1 MYIYQYI
8 YIYIYIYKYIYIY
21 IYIYIT
27 SYIHIHTCIYM
38 YISRSKS
45 LCACCAF
52 YYKSTHYFSFFST
65 YPGRPDAKLC
75 VVVTLDHRSCFWRE
89 RCLCDSSASAVHG
102 QHCGM
107 DPMFFDVC
115 QRVVESRFF
124 PRVIMDLF
132 LLRMSKTL
140 ARLVSQCGRIPR
152 TILKTPPC
160 SEDTKQ
166 RAVQALSALL
176 AQKTALPIRRRRL
189 TTEDHSTL
197 GGAEHREEMT
207 RS

>member
-1 MYIYQYI
+1 
-8 YIYIYIYKYIYIY
+8 
-21 IYIYIT
+21 
-27 SYIHIHTCIYM
+27 M
-38 YISRSKS
+38 YISTNKS
-45 LCACCAF
+45 LCACCAY

-89 RCLCDSSASAVHG
+89 RCLCESSASAVHG

-124 PRVIMDLF
+124 PLVIMDLF
-132 LLRMSKTL
+132 LIRMSKTL
-140 ARLVSQCGRIPR
+140 ARLVTQCGKVQI
-152 TILKTPPC
+152 TILKPPPC
-160 SEDTKQ
+160 SEEQMQ
-166 RAVQALSALL
+166 RAQQAFSAFMVQQA
-176 AQKTALPIRRRRL
+176 ALPTRRNRI
-189 TTEDHSTL
+189 TPEHTSTPE
-197 GGAEHREEMT
+197 GAEPLEEMT